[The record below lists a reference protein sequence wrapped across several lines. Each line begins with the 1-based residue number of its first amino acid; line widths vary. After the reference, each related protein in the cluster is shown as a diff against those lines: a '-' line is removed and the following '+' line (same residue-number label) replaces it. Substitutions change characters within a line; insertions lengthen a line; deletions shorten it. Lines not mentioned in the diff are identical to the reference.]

1 MLAFYGLSYT
11 LLISRIISYGFW
23 METYIYKYCQ
33 FQFRITF
40 LTESICT
47 SSMLLIG
54 FVQLDKFASIFIEHN
69 SILSQPA
76 LRKRLTAMH
85 LFTALC
91 ATATVTLYVLSV
103 KRLFAVQFSVNE
115 LDPVFLRTYLY
126 FMNLYGLANGI
137 LYGIL
142 TVLLV
147 AVTVLILRTMNN
159 GSQY

>member
-1 MLAFYGLSYT
+1 
-11 LLISRIISYGFW
+11 
-23 METYIYKYCQ
+23 
-33 FQFRITF
+33 
-40 LTESICT
+40 
-47 SSMLLIG
+47 
-54 FVQLDKFASIFIEHN
+54 
-69 SILSQPA
+69 
-76 LRKRLTAMH
+76 MH
-85 LFTALC
+85 LFTAIC
-91 ATATVTLYVLSV
+91 ATVIVTLYVLSV

-159 GSQY
+159 GSQYQILLRRMTVIFALSYGIRAIFLYFNGHYYRLIKNQLLRQIPYFLVKLAWDLPCLGSMLWLNYR